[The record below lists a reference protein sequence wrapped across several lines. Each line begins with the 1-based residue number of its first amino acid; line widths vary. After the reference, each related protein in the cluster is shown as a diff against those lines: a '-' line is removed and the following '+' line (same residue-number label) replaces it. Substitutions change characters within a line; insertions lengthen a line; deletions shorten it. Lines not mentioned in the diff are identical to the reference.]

1 MEFYRHPELEGKH
14 AILSASS
21 WRWLKDDEEGLIKRL
36 CSQHSTDIGTILHE
50 VAYKYIT
57 YRIKLNKYDKK
68 NVMLELLTNGIP
80 GFIIDSLD
88 FDAMFDNLMNYVND
102 AIGFKMKPEVVLRY
116 SNNFFGTADAISY
129 SEEKRILRIHDFK
142 SGTTPAHIEQLLIY
156 AALFC
161 LEYRIKPNE
170 IERIELRIY
179 QRNKDN
185 IPEILFHNPEADEIV
200 SVIDTIVALDKY
212 INKLSEEG

>member
-1 MEFYRHPELEGKH
+1 
-14 AILSASS
+14 
-21 WRWLKDDEEGLIKRL
+21 
-36 CSQHSTDIGTILHE
+36 
-50 VAYKYIT
+50 
-57 YRIKLNKYDKK
+57 
-68 NVMLELLTNGIP
+68 MLELLTNGIP

-200 SVIDTIVALDKY
+200 SIIDTIVSLDKY